1 LRADHSNGEIFPS
14 SNGGRGYFAGGG
26 AGAAAGAVAA
36 AGAGAEVPEV
46 AGAGALAA
54 AACGCAAG
62 LIQQAWTRPLRLSG
76 TLGSIALKKR
86 TRQRKVA
93 WT

>member
-1 LRADHSNGEIFPS
+1 M
-14 SNGGRGYFAGGG
+14 AGGG

-36 AGAGAEVPEV
+36 GGAGAVPDV
-46 AGAGALAA
+46 AGAGVAAA

-62 LIQQAWTRPLRLSG
+62 LIQQAWTRALRLSG

>member
-1 LRADHSNGEIFPS
+1 MAG
-14 SNGGRGYFAGGG
+14 AGGAP
-26 AGAAAGAVAA
+26 AGAAA

-46 AGAGALAA
+46 VGAGAAA

-62 LIQQAWTRPLRLSG
+62 LIQHAWTRPLRLSG